1 MGSWFFISLLYY
13 FLSALAHLSQNQ
25 LRLKSNYHT
34 LKTIF
39 KVPALKNTEY
49 FDEAEIKFN
58 PRLKQVI
65 FSFLSFQHEADGF
78 DLTFAPHLISLV
90 WRVHLRP
97 CSEFINL
104 VFFLLYMTTFLS
116 VYKWTKYIRTTI
128 VMGGRHR
135 QKYRHN

>member
-1 MGSWFFISLLYY
+1 MLHWEGELYSTIMHEPMGSWFFISVLYY

-39 KVPALKNTEY
+39 KVPAFKNTEY
-49 FDEAEIKFN
+49 FDDAKIKYN
-58 PRLKQVI
+58 PRLKQVM
-65 FSFLSFQHEADGF
+65 FSFLSFQHEPDDF

-90 WRVHLRP
+90 WRVHVRP

-104 VFFLLYMTTFLS
+104 VFFTLYDLFFISL
-116 VYKWTKYIRTTI
+116 
-128 VMGGRHR
+128 
-135 QKYRHN
+135 

>member
-25 LRLKSNYHT
+25 LRLKSNYYT

-78 DLTFAPHLISLV
+78 DLTFAPHLISHV

-104 VFFLLYMTTFLS
+104 FFFTFCDLFFIS
-116 VYKWTKYIRTTI
+116 L
-128 VMGGRHR
+128 
-135 QKYRHN
+135 

>member
-1 MGSWFFISLLYY
+1 M
-13 FLSALAHLSQNQ
+13 
-25 LRLKSNYHT
+25 
-34 LKTIF
+34 
-39 KVPALKNTEY
+39 PAFKNTEY

-58 PRLKQVI
+58 PRLKQVM

-90 WRVHLRP
+90 
-97 CSEFINL
+97 
-104 VFFLLYMTTFLS
+104 YMTSFLS
-116 VYKWTKYIRTTI
+116 VYNLTKYIRTTI

>member
-1 MGSWFFISLLYY
+1 M
-13 FLSALAHLSQNQ
+13 
-25 LRLKSNYHT
+25 
-34 LKTIF
+34 
-39 KVPALKNTEY
+39 PALQNTEY

-104 VFFLLYMTTFLS
+104 FFFTLCDLFFISL
-116 VYKWTKYIRTTI
+116 
-128 VMGGRHR
+128 
-135 QKYRHN
+135 